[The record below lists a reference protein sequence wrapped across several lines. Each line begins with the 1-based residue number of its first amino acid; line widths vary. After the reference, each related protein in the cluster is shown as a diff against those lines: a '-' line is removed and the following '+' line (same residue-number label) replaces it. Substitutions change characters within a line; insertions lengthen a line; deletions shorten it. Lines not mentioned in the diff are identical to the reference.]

1 MAKKNKSPQSDNSDP
16 IKAKTERQQEL
27 INAIYKHQM
36 TVTIGYPG
44 TGKTF
49 LPASLAADA
58 FIKCKINKIILTRP
72 NVASGPSLG
81 YRPGTTYEKLEEWF
95 AEILKIIG
103 ERIGF
108 DTMYQSIQLGTIQMV
123 PFETMRGQNFNDCFV
138 LLDEAQNTT
147 SDQMKMFVTRI
158 GNAKVCVNGDILQS
172 DLKNKSGLRTVIDII
187 KTYGMDVPVIEFQED
202 DIVRGELCK
211 QWILNFM
218 DYEKR

>member
-1 MAKKNKSPQSDNSDP
+1 MAKKNKNQQSSSSNT

-27 INAIYKHQM
+27 INAIYKNQM

-49 LPASLAADA
+49 LPASLATSA
-58 FIKCKINKIILTRP
+58 FMKGKINKIILTRP

-95 AEILKIIG
+95 TEILKIIG
-103 ERIGF
+103 ERMGF
-108 DTMYQSIQLGTIQMV
+108 DTMYQELSFGNIQML

-158 GNAKVCVNGDILQS
+158 GNAKVCVNGDVLQS
-172 DLKNKSGLRTVIDII
+172 DLKGKSGLKTIIDII
-187 KTYGMDVPVIEFQED
+187 KTYGMSVPVIEFQED

-218 DYEKR
+218 DYEKE